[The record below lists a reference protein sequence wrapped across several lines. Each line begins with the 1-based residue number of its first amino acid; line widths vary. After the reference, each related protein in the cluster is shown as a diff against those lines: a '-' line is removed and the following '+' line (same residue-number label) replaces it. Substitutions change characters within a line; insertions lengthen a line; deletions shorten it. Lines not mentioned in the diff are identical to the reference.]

1 MLRSRS
7 LDLSFIRRRGRKRSA
22 ILGSVGQ
29 AFFRSTCVM
38 AAVTSASDLLLA
50 APSKRSRGLA
60 DIDPKFVS
68 NSGLSGLSEL
78 GTPRGGSV
86 RIQHRPPKHP
96 VLSSSSNA
104 AGAAGASGM
113 IVTSCSPSSAAAAV
127 ETSRFPK
134 LDECAHFHYDVVD
147 LGPLTVALRPL
158 LSNYVNR
165 LSAIAGNLINCA
177 PVLNWLEVD
186 NRGRRLYPPPPSD
199 DADAEIN
206 TPAVAAAYAVRRYAA
221 VASDEISF
229 EVGDMIS
236 VIDMPPPEE
245 SMWWRGK
252 RGFDVGFFPSECVRI
267 IGDKVPAHLSLPN
280 TTPVVVVGGGSGGGG
295 SNPGGAS
302 SSSKTQHLLNQSGC
316 SGGGGSGSS
325 SAEHLPTKPVL
336 RKHGKLISFFRS
348 FILSRPSRRKLKQS
362 GILKERVFGCDLGE
376 HLLNSGREIPMVLKC
391 CAEFIEEYGIVD
403 GIYRLSGITSNIQ
416 KLRNAFDED
425 RVPALVEDE
434 AIRQDM
440 HAVSSLLKMY
450 FRELPNPLCTYQLY
464 DQFVNAVQGPDHL
477 RVVRMREV
485 VQQLPPPHFRTLE
498 YLTRHLARVAE
509 NNAST
514 GMTAKNV
521 AIVWAPNL
529 LRCKELEFG
538 GVAALQGVGVQAVVT
553 ECLVRYVDLIFSDK
567 VPAIPVQLSS
577 DEQPS
582 SVGGGGALKRTR
594 PKSLAISTPTK
605 LLSLEEARNRAL
617 QLASSQNDTQYIE
630 VGGGPASLP
639 PKYHTVIELPNGDA
653 RSKRGHS
660 LKHKKSPLGWKSL
673 FAKPSKGRSP
683 SANKAQRKNSSAST
697 SSTVSMPAQVA
708 GSGGSCS
715 SATPQ
720 RAMTY
725 VRPRLRPV
733 KSAES
738 LVASNRNSSA
748 GESSQLTSPAEAVA
762 LITAKPADHQSERSS
777 GPSPLRDGE
786 DSAVRLAGD
795 GDDESIQDGS
805 LSRCHNR
812 SVSHDSY
819 FRLLMTS
826 RTGSMQVD
834 PLDEEGDASPEASA
848 RQPGQSNDA
857 IYAEISKSGTKN
869 SKEETTRTRGSP
881 SVESPGLEFGKNMNL
896 TAVEDPHSGSS
907 KMSLIDLS
915 HLDDS
920 ELNIMNSREMLA
932 VSKKLSDDSSRQ
944 ISGGGGSSSSSSS
957 SHHSEDGS
965 CVGRARPASVDD
977 SVIDDSARGMPMN
990 AEQIDGKGNWAASN
1004 PAYELFCIQAE
1015 VHHHHRHH
1023 RMDAA
1028 AGGGRSPSPDN
1039 TDAQMPDMPSEMAM
1053 DGDNDS
1059 LVNVT
1064 TEDYSSTEVPVGS
1077 DDRESYTLHGL
1088 NDVYENVNVADNRTA
1103 DVESLRRTTSSPA
1116 PAVASAGAAY
1126 ENFADNHAY
1135 AMVRVSSTSQDATYE
1150 NVIDPAIVD
1159 EEEYEPIEPP
1169 LDQTAEPV
1177 GVSYENVDQAKY
1189 ENIEQQQQ
1197 QQHEAEMT
1205 AQSNY
1210 ENLDQP
1216 SYENIDEGGASVAD
1230 VGGENDTIDVDGGET
1245 YENVVLRDT
1254 ASGNKSLKPLEI
1266 VNVYE
1271 DVIPPPPRTD
1281 ESEEVIYYQVKV
1293 LRQSIQEVNELLRE
1307 DPTVLQIAIA
1317 DLGDYP
1323 VRNNSTTSSPVKIRA
1338 SPAKE
1343 AASEST
1349 ATTPVSLHERKD
1361 ANSRKTSAAKDSPS
1375 SCDAKLSAFVIKD
1388 IDDAP
1393 PKVTP
1398 PKGVRLSLS
1407 PKLSSSDDSDKQ
1419 AESSRNVKEQQQSQQ
1434 PHHHLPLSV
1443 SLPSLLNTNNKM
1455 ASQKLQTSSS
1465 LASPPPP
1472 HKMNTTSL
1480 PPTPLYD
1487 LHPESES
1494 VSSKRRFESEIGR
1507 DLLRERRIRNEIE
1520 NSRRSE
1526 SNLLQ
1531 SSEPTSPA
1539 RRLSTSES
1547 SSSLKSGHGGKPALP
1562 IKLNSSKRTEPPK
1575 NLQPLSPVKKMV
1587 EAAPQVVVRPTTLET
1602 SFDYE
1607 PTPLQRRASSPLS
1620 SVSPLSPVSPTSEG
1634 RNFTSSAA
1642 RKTSVKELL
1651 NKFQTGGDN
1660 NSERSNQ
1667 QQQQRVS
1674 TPTSPVKPATPV
1686 SSPNNKQL
1694 QQQQQQL
1701 ATHLLDESKKMK
1713 DEGKENIEIHLAPPK
1728 SSPIISN
1735 NPVESER
1742 CEMMMLGE
1750 SNTDACKTMM
1760 QGDSALDQDAKE
1772 LLRQKSLGIDM
1783 SDPRT
1788 RLRIERYKEERR
1800 SFLREKYKSESF
1812 RSDSKEDAVIV
1823 RLKQKAGSPTHQQNE
1838 SGGELGVS
1846 PPPPPSLQTPHPGLI
1861 DEDVNVKERAAQ
1873 WAQTLPATLVAAA
1886 AVAAATATTTTATVS
1901 AVPIS
1906 IATSPIKT
1914 VSPTHRSCSEAVGVV
1929 PQHKRIRDMAALFEK
1944 ETP

>member
-38 AAVTSASDLLLA
+38 AAVTSASDLLA

-96 VLSSSSNA
+96 VMS
-104 AGAAGASGM
+104 AGGNVGSAAGASG
-113 IVTSCSPSSAAAAV
+113 IASCSPSSAAAAV

-147 LGPLTVALRPL
+147 LGPLTIQLHEETGKVVPSLSESEVPLVALQITSYGKSWVLRRSYEHFRLLDEQLHRCIYDRKFSQLPLLPENVNQPAEVALRPL
-158 LSNYVNR
+158 LSSYVNR

-280 TTPVVVVGGGSGGGG
+280 TTSVVVVGGGS
-295 SNPGGAS
+295 NPAG
-302 SSSKTQHLLNQSGC
+302 SKTHHLLNQSGC
-316 SGGGGSGSS
+316 SGGSGS

-464 DQFVNAVQGPDHL
+464 DQFVNAVQGPDNL

-567 VPAIPVQLSS
+567 VPTIPASLN
-577 DEQPS
+577 EELPS
-582 SVGGGGALKRTR
+582 SGGALKRTR

-639 PKYHTVIELPNGDA
+639 PKYHTVIELPNGDG

-673 FAKPSKGRSP
+673 FAKPSKVRSP
-683 SANKAQRKNSSAST
+683 SSKAQRKNSSAST

-708 GSGGSCS
+708 S
-715 SATPQ
+715 SSSMTQQ
-720 RAMTY
+720 RSVTY

-748 GESSQLTSPAEAVA
+748 GDSQLTSPADGNKLADVSDCVA
-762 LITAKPADHQSERSS
+762 T
-777 GPSPLRDGE
+777 PLRDRE
-786 DSAVRLAGD
+786 DVAARLAGD
-795 GDDESIQDGS
+795 EDDESIQDGS

-812 SVSHDSY
+812 SASHDSY

-826 RTGSMQVD
+826 RTGMQVD
-834 PLDEEGDASPEASA
+834 PLDEEGDASPEASGF
-848 RQPGQSNDA
+848 QEGQANDV
-857 IYAEISKSGTKN
+857 IYAEISKSGTKH
-869 SKEETTRTRGSP
+869 SKEETRTRVSP
-881 SVESPGLEFGKNMNL
+881 SGSVGLEFGKNMNL
-896 TAVEDPHSGSS
+896 TAVEEPHSGSS

-920 ELNIMNSREMLA
+920 ELSIMNSREMLA
-932 VSKKLSDDSSRQ
+932 VSKKLSDNSSRQ
-944 ISGGGGSSSSSSS
+944 MSDSSGNSN
-957 SHHSEDGS
+957 HSGDGGS

-977 SVIDDSARGMPMN
+977 SVIDDSVRGMPMN

-1015 VHHHHRHH
+1015 VHHHNRVE
-1023 RMDAA
+1023 AA
-1028 AGGGRSPSPDN
+1028 GRSPSPDN

-1064 TEDYSSTEVPVGS
+1064 TEDYSSTEVPGGS
-1077 DDRESYTLHGL
+1077 EDRESYTLHGV
-1088 NDVYENVNVADNRTA
+1088 NDVYENVDVANNRTNA
-1103 DVESLRRTTSSPA
+1103 ESCRRTSTSPVPA
-1116 PAVASAGAAY
+1116 TY

-1135 AMVRVSSTSQDATYE
+1135 AMVRVSSSQDATYE
-1150 NVIDPAIVD
+1150 NVIDPAMID
-1159 EEEYEPIEPP
+1159 EEYEPIEPP
-1169 LDQTAEPV
+1169 QEAVNPTTEA
-1177 GVSYENVDQAKY
+1177 GVSYENVEQAKY
-1189 ENIEQQQQ
+1189 ENIDQPAIET
-1197 QQHEAEMT
+1197 EMGQ
-1205 AQSNY
+1205 ANY
-1210 ENLDQP
+1210 ENLEDQP
-1216 SYENIDEGGASVAD
+1216 SYENIDEGLAVAS
-1230 VGGENDTIDVDGGET
+1230 GSNESIDVDGGET
-1245 YENVVLRDT
+1245 YENVVLRDPST
-1254 ASGNKSLKPLEI
+1254 NARPLDI

-1281 ESEEVIYYQVKV
+1281 ETEEVIYYQVKV

-1307 DPTVLQIAIA
+1307 DPTALQTAIA
-1317 DLGDYP
+1317 DLGEYP
-1323 VRNNSTTSSPVKIRA
+1323 ERSNPTPSPVKIR
-1338 SPAKE
+1338 SNPAKE
-1343 AASEST
+1343 TS
-1349 ATTPVSLHERKD
+1349 PVSTPLEQ
-1361 ANSRKTSAAKDSPS
+1361 
-1375 SCDAKLSAFVIKD
+1375 KD
-1388 IDDAP
+1388 IKEISTETSVVCDTSQPGNVIEDVKVEEAP
-1393 PKVTP
+1393 KLAP

-1407 PKLSSSDDSDKQ
+1407 PKRMSTGDDSGK
-1419 AESSRNVKEQQQSQQ
+1419 AESNEQGRNVKDQQ
-1434 PHHHLPLSV
+1434 HHLPLSV
-1443 SLPSLLNTNNKM
+1443 SLPSLLNSNNKM
-1455 ASQKLQTSSS
+1455 AVQKQQQTATPSR
-1465 LASPPPP
+1465 
-1472 HKMNTTSL
+1472 MNTSL

-1487 LHPESES
+1487 LYPESES

-1531 SSEPTSPA
+1531 SPEQTSPI

-1547 SSSLKSGHGGKPALP
+1547 SALKSNMGKPALP
-1562 IKLNSSKRTEPPK
+1562 IKINSKKMEAK
-1575 NLQPLSPVKKMV
+1575 NVQPLPVKKP
-1587 EAAPQVVVRPTTLET
+1587 EQVCVRPTTLET

-1620 SVSPLSPVSPTSEG
+1620 SGSPLSPVSPTSEG
-1634 RNFTSSAA
+1634 RNFTSSGA

-1651 NKFQTGGDN
+1651 NKFQTGGGGDH
-1660 NSERSNQ
+1660 NSDRSNQ
-1667 QQQQRVS
+1667 QQQQQQRVN
-1674 TPTSPVKPATPV
+1674 TPTSPVKPVTPV
-1686 SSPNNKQL
+1686 SSPSNKQL
-1694 QQQQQQL
+1694 V
-1701 ATHLLDESKKMK
+1701 THILDESKKMK
-1713 DEGKENIEIHLAPPK
+1713 DEGKENIEVHLTPAPK
-1728 SSPIISN
+1728 LSMHN
-1735 NPVESER
+1735 NPAESSCDMMIMVEGNNDVL
-1742 CEMMMLGE
+1742 CKTGE
-1750 SNTDACKTMM
+1750 STME
-1760 QGDSALDQDAKE
+1760 QDAKE
-1772 LLRQKSLGIDM
+1772 MLRQKSLGIDM

-1812 RSDSKEDAVIV
+1812 RSDGKDDAVIV
-1823 RLKQKAGSPTHQQNE
+1823 RLKQKAGSPTHHQE
-1838 SGGELGVS
+1838 AGGVEDVASS
-1846 PPPPPSLQTPHPGLI
+1846 PPPPPSLRTPDPGLI

-1886 AVAAATATTTTATVS
+1886 AVAAATTTAAAAAVTTV
-1901 AVPIS
+1901 
-1906 IATSPIKT
+1906 ATPPIKT
-1914 VSPTHRSCSEAVGVV
+1914 VSPTHRSCSEAVGIA

>member
-1 MLRSRS
+1 MTMAVQSVDPVTIPVTTAAAGLRN
-7 LDLSFIRRRGRKRSA
+7 
-22 ILGSVGQ
+22 
-29 AFFRSTCVM
+29 CVW
-38 AAVTSASDLLLA
+38 
-50 APSKRSRGLA
+50 
-60 DIDPKFVS
+60 IDRLYV
-68 NSGLSGLSEL
+68 
-78 GTPRGGSV
+78 V
-86 RIQHRPPKHP
+86 QIRIQLHDQRARRH
-96 VLSSSSNA
+96 
-104 AGAAGASGM
+104 
-113 IVTSCSPSSAAAAV
+113 SCWPCSTGNGSK
-127 ETSRFPK
+127 EQ
-134 LDECAHFHYDVVD
+134 
-147 LGPLTVALRPL
+147 VALRPL